1 MKKKEPEIKP
11 RRMAMIGKVLAIQ
24 VEPGTQIFHPQTGER
39 LGIVGDRQPVMKYD
53 DNAVYLST
61 DDWLAAKAALPAAD
75 KSKNPLSVLPG
86 LPGGSVH

>member
-1 MKKKEPEIKP
+1 MNKEPKIKP

-24 VEPGTQIFHPQTGER
+24 VEPGTEIFHPRTGDR
-39 LGIVGDRQPVMKYD
+39 LGIVGDRQPVYNYD

-61 DDWLAAKAALPAAD
+61 DDWLAAKAALPKAE
-75 KSKNPLSVLPG
+75 KKTLPG